1 MFFSLC
7 QPVCGFLSKSFSILR
22 FRFFQYYIYFP
33 KIANDNLQKIG
44 AAAGAV
50 QKPLYISPSAGYKTS
65 MF

>member
-1 MFFSLC
+1 VVSC
-7 QPVCGFLSKSFSILR
+7 QNLFQYYVSD
-22 FRFFQYYIYFP
+22 FFQYYIYFP

-50 QKPLYISPSAGYKTS
+50 QKPLYISPSAGYKTG